1 MTTTTTTGSPGNSGM
16 PEPQPF
22 TEHVAELLVQSRE
35 QVADDVVALTLVHP
49 DGEQLPP
56 WTPGAHVD
64 LLLTDDLLRQYS
76 LCGSPEDRSRWRV
89 AVLREPAGRGGSAHV
104 HDAVPAGARVR
115 VRGPRN
121 HFPLLEAPSYV
132 FVGGGVGITPLL
144 AMVAHAQARGA
155 DWSLL
160 YGGRRRSSMAFVDEL
175 SAHGER
181 LRTWPEDE
189 KGLLPLVE
197 VLGTPRP
204 GTLVYACG
212 PEGLLQAVE
221 QHCATWPSGSLH
233 LERFAPKPLADTG
246 PATTFEVVCERSG
259 QTLQV
264 PPDRSIL
271 EVAEQA
277 GIHVLS
283 SCQEGVCG
291 TCETAVVEG
300 VPDHRDSL
308 LSQEERDANDYMMI
322 CVSRCAGDRLVL
334 DL

>member
-1 MTTTTTTGSPGNSGM
+1 MTTTSTAPVGNA
-16 PEPQPF
+16 EPQPY
-22 TEHVAELLVQSRE
+22 TDHEAELVVETRE

-56 WTPGAHVD
+56 WTPGAHID
-64 LLLTDDLLRQYS
+64 LLLSDTLVRQYS
-76 LCGSPEDRSRWRV
+76 LCGSPADPLRWRV

-104 HDAVPAGARVR
+104 HDALHAGDRVR
-115 VRGPRN
+115 ARGPRN
-121 HFPLLEAPSYV
+121 HFPLLAAPSYL

-144 AMVAHAQARGA
+144 AMVGQAQARA
-155 DWSLL
+155 VDWSLL

-175 SAHGER
+175 AVHGER

-189 KGLLPLVE
+189 KGLLPLAE

-204 GTLVYACG
+204 GTMVYACG

-221 QHCATWPSGSLH
+221 QQCAAWPPGSLH
-233 LERFAPKPLADTG
+233 VERFAPRPMTSA
-246 PATTFEVVCERSG
+246 PAATTFEVVCQRSG
-259 QTLQV
+259 VTLQV
-264 PPDRSIL
+264 PADRSIL
-271 EVAEQA
+271 EMAEEA
-277 GIHVLS
+277 GINALS

-291 TCETAVVEG
+291 TCETAVLEG

-308 LSQEERDANDYMMI
+308 LSPEEQDANDFMMI
-322 CVSRCAGDRLVL
+322 CVSRCQGSRLVL

>member
-1 MTTTTTTGSPGNSGM
+1 MTTSTTSTTTVGM
-16 PEPQPF
+16 TEPQPF
-22 TEHVAELLVQSRE
+22 TEHVAELLVEARD

-49 DGEQLPP
+49 EGEQLPA
-56 WTPGAHVD
+56 WEPGAHVD
-64 LLLTDDLLRQYS
+64 LLLGDDLVRQYS
-76 LCGSPEDRSRWRV
+76 LCGSPDDRTRWRV
-89 AVLREPAGRGGSAHV
+89 AVLREPVGRGGSAHV
-104 HDAVPAGARVR
+104 HDALPAGSRVR

-121 HFPLLEAPSYV
+121 HFPLLDAPSYL

-144 AMVAHAQARGA
+144 TMAGQAQARGA

-175 SAHGER
+175 SAYGER

-189 KGLLPLVE
+189 NGLLPLAE

-221 QHCATWPSGSLH
+221 QQCAAWPPGSLH
-233 LERFAPKPLADTG
+233 LERFAPKPVADAG
-246 PATTFEVVCERSG
+246 PATGIEVVCQSSG
-259 QTLQV
+259 KTLQV

-271 EVAEQA
+271 EVAEEA

-291 TCETAVVEG
+291 TCETAVLEG

-308 LSQEERDANDYMMI
+308 LTQEEQDAGDFMMI
-322 CVSRCAGDRLVL
+322 CVSRCKGDRLVL